1 MVDAVEIRTEETTA
15 ENPVEQQQ
23 QSAEKILGKFETQED
38 LIKSYQEL
46 EKKLGS
52 TGETGETAEPKEEKS
67 STLEIDE
74 AEQVVADA
82 GLDMSQLQEQY
93 DSNGTLDETSFE
105 ALEKAGIPKSYVEAF
120 IQGQEALSN
129 QLQTT
134 IKSEVGGDESY
145 AELMSWAKDAL
156 NPAEIT
162 AYNNVVNSRDLE
174 AVKLAVTGLKAR
186 YETLNGVEPTLTA
199 GRAST
204 TGANGYNSWAQV
216 TAAMKDARYESDS
229 AFRAEVQ
236 DKISRS
242 NL

>member
-15 ENPVEQQQ
+15 ENPVEQ

-52 TGETGETAEPKEEKS
+52 TGETAEPKEEKS
-67 STLEIDE
+67 STLEIDA
-74 AEQVVADA
+74 AEQVVANA

-174 AVKLAVTGLKAR
+174 AVKLAVIGLKAR
-186 YETLNGVEPTLTA
+186 YENLNGVEPTLTA

-204 TGANGYNSWAQV
+204 TGANRYNSWAQV

>member
-15 ENPVEQQQ
+15 ENPVEQEQ

-46 EKKLGS
+46 EKKLG
-52 TGETGETAEPKEEKS
+52 TTEETVVPKESKS
-67 STLEIDE
+67 SSLEIED

-120 IQGQEALSN
+120 MQGQEALSN